1 MKIKQVAYYIFIIFV
16 ISCSQNNDSD
26 VNKRLGNFKN
36 RPRGFQSVYMPQGQ
50 IALFVENNLGENS
63 IIKNVR
69 YFVGDKGN
77 FSKPFKVMLYSVDT
91 ITGKPKDKLLPDTII
106 VYAIN
111 GNEWYCVDLFEYN
124 LIFPANGIFVSME
137 WIPDDDFNV
146 VSQTECQYLAYSK
159 VKNENKTWYCALGI
173 NWYQL
178 PDCEYNA
185 MISMDVN

>member
-50 IALFVENNLGENS
+50 IALFIENNLGENS

-69 YFVGDKGN
+69 YFIGDKGN
-77 FSKPFKVMLYSVDT
+77 CHMPFRVMLYSVDT
-91 ITGKPKDKLLPDTII
+91 ITGKPMNKLLPDTI
-106 VYAIN
+106 VVNAEH
-111 GNEWYCVDLFEYN
+111 GNEWFNVDLSAYN
-124 LIFPANGIFVSME
+124 LTFPTNGIFASME

-146 VSQTECQYLAYSK
+146 VSQSECQYITYSK
-159 VKNENKTWYCALGI
+159 IKNENKTWYCALGI

-178 PDCEYNA
+178 PECNYNA
-185 MISMDVN
+185 MISIDVK